1 MLMLEPIEAPLEN
14 RAKEALG
21 SDDEMLIRA
30 STDFDSAGRFGRQW
44 IIVTRI
50 RLLVVSEGDGSTL
63 TVPIEQISR
72 VRSEPLVGGG
82 RLEIERHGEPTLLVS
97 YTDSH
102 AVKFSEIA
110 RGLEQLRKG
119 EEFLI
124 DPRID
129 RLRCDRCN
137 RLLPEKDGI
146 CPACIKKGE
155 TLLRIARYL
164 SYHPTRS
171 RRLCWPALRR

>member
-1 MLMLEPIEAPLEN
+1 MLEPIEASLEN
-14 RAKEALG
+14 TIREVLG
-21 SDDEMLIRA
+21 SDEEMLICA
-30 STDFDSAGRFGRQW
+30 ATDFDPAGRFACQW
-44 IIVTRI
+44 IVVTRM
-50 RLLVVSEGDGSTL
+50 RLLIVSERDGSPL
-63 TVPIEQISR
+63 IVPIKQISR

-119 EEFLI
+119 EAFLI

-129 RLRCDRCN
+129 RLRCDKCN